1 MVSRSL
7 HKALWAAVLAVLIQL
22 GAPVW
27 AISMLAA
34 QALDPVAGMPI
45 CSHDAGPGDPS
56 TPSPHHG
63 SICPICQFAG
73 QAGQLV
79 LSYPPVAVAPAEIGR
94 VSLVRYA
101 IAEPR
106 APPSRFAQARAPP
119 ASI

>member
-7 HKALWAAVLAVLIQL
+7 HKALWAAVLAILIQL

-34 QALDPVAGMPI
+34 QALDPVAGLPI
-45 CSHDAGPGDPS
+45 CSHDAGPGDPG
-56 TPSPHHG
+56 TPPPHHG

-73 QAGQLV
+73 QVGQLV
-79 LSYPPVAVAPAEIGR
+79 LSSPPVAVAPAEIGR
-94 VSLVRYA
+94 VSRVRYA

-106 APPSRFAQARAPP
+106 APPFCFAQARAPP
-119 ASI
+119 PSF

>member
-1 MVSRSL
+1 MASRPL
-7 HKALWAAVLAVLIQL
+7 HNVLWAAVLAVLIQL

-27 AISMLAA
+27 VMSMLAA
-34 QALDPVAGMPI
+34 QAGDPLVGMPI
-45 CSHDAGPGDPS
+45 CSHDAGRGDPS
-56 TPSPHHG
+56 TPTPHHG

-79 LSYPPVAVAPAEIGR
+79 LSTAAVAVAPAEIGR
-94 VSLVRYA
+94 VSRISYA

-119 ASI
+119 ASF